1 MIMEQEYNTSW
12 ICQLPLVP
20 VLGARSQKG
29 RRRQVR
35 ERVLTGVLRLIFILL
50 FMTGNSFLALSQ
62 DAIRFVPRSLTV
74 SDDSVRIDLAI
85 RAQGI
90 SMPSGESLILTPSLR
105 CGKKRV
111 VLPPVVFS
119 GRRRARF
126 DRREEA
132 VDPDRNRPVPYHVW
146 ICGRRR
152 NDYTLR
158 YRVSLPYASWME
170 HASLALRQTG
180 RDCCTEWL
188 LADEVLTEDIGL
200 PSPCELPAEARPEKA
215 EATAIP
221 VVKADTLRREPP
233 SMAPATV
240 PAPYRQTVRAVPVE
254 RHVSATLYIDYPRGG
269 SAVDPLFGGNGIELG
284 KAERLF
290 APLLGNPDV
299 QIKEIRITGYAS
311 PDGPYLNNEAL
322 AKARSTGF
330 KSYLTRSYGLQDYPL
345 RVAWVAEDW
354 EGLRPLLRGKPYEKE
369 ALFII
374 DSYGVFEGRE
384 RYLMQ
389 LDGGRPYKEMLRE
402 LFPRLRRL
410 EIHILYNEQI
420 KNDGTEVPAYH
431 F

>member
-1 MIMEQEYNTSW
+1 MKQEDNTNRVGSDA
-12 ICQLPLVP
+12 IP
-20 VLGARSQKG
+20 
-29 RRRQVR
+29 RRAR
-35 ERVLTGVLRLIFILL
+35 ERGVMRVSGLIGILL
-50 FMTGNSFLALSQ
+50 FMLSNASPALSQ

-74 SDDSVRIDLAI
+74 SDDSVRIDLTI
-85 RAQGI
+85 RARGI

-111 VLPPVVFS
+111 ALPPVVFS
-119 GRRRARF
+119 GSRRARF

-132 VDPDRNRPVPYHVW
+132 VNPDRNRPVPYHVW
-146 ICGRRR
+146 VCGRRR

-158 YRVSLPYASWME
+158 YQVSLPYASWME

-188 LADEVLTEDIGL
+188 LADEILTEDIDL
-200 PSPCELPAEARPEKA
+200 PSPCELLAEAQPGKA
-215 EATAIP
+215 EAP
-221 VVKADTLRREPP
+221 VVTADTLRREPP
-233 SMAPATV
+233 RMAPATV
-240 PAPYRQTVRAVPVE
+240 PEPYRQAVLAVPVE
-254 RHVSATLYIDYPRGG
+254 RHASATLYIDYPRGG
-269 SAVDPLFGGNGIELG
+269 SAVDPLFGGNGVELG
-284 KAERLF
+284 KAERLL

-354 EGLRPLLRGKPYEKE
+354 EGLRPLLKGKPYEKA
-369 ALFII
+369 ALFVI
-374 DSYGVFEGRE
+374 DNYGVFEGRE

-389 LDGGRPYKEMLRE
+389 LDSGRPYKEMLRE

-420 KNDGTEVPAYH
+420 KNNRQNEKK
-431 F
+431 